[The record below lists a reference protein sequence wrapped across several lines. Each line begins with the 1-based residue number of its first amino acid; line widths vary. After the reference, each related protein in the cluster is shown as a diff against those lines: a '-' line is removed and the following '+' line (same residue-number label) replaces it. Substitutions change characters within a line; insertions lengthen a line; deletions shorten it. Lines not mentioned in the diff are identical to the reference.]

1 MTTPDDKFYRAK
13 IVKRIDYAPDLWMIR
28 IDPGGEFQF
37 APGQYATLG
46 LDGPEKRSERP
57 YSIAS
62 SPHEK
67 EIEFF
72 FELVPQGELT
82 PDLYTLQLGDE
93 LLMRK
98 VPKGRFT
105 LDTGHP
111 GADKPFAGG
120 DGYRCCSVCQLHA
133 EAFERLER
141 RRVSVGPQALS
152 FIRCEP
158 VVGVWIPR
166 RTFENC

>member
-1 MTTPDDKFYRAK
+1 M
-13 IVKRIDYAPDLWMIR
+13 V
-28 IDPGGEFQF
+28 
-37 APGQYATLG
+37 
-46 LDGPEKRSERP
+46 PEKRSERP

-72 FELVPQGELT
+72 FELVPNGELT

-105 LDTGHP
+105 LDTGHAERTNHLLVATVT
-111 GADKPFAGG
+111 GVAPFVS
-120 DGYRCCSVCQLHA
+120 YTRKL
-133 EAFERLER
+133 FERLEG
-141 RRVSVGPQALS
+141 RRVPVWPQAVP
-152 FIRCEP
+152 IVRCEP
-158 VVGVWIPR
+158 VVGVWILR
-166 RTFENC
+166 